1 MFLLF
6 IKATRF
12 ELLGTKTQ
20 RVVYLKYCQNTDGRE
35 ARTNDECAK
44 SSIRQSFLL
53 FFNLPTNVSFININ
67 QFSYLYVA
75 TKTRNKV
82 EKKLQINNFS
92 IKDLFLC
99 VTPTKTRFQV
109 R

>member
-1 MFLLF
+1 MEGKLEQIMSVQKAVYDNYFFYFL
-6 IKATRF
+6 I
-12 ELLGTKTQ
+12 
-20 RVVYLKYCQNTDGRE
+20 CQ
-35 ARTNDECAK
+35 
-44 SSIRQSFLL
+44 Q
-53 FFNLPTNVSFININ
+53 NVSFININ